1 MNRDKIY
8 LTLVAALFA
17 TFTVV
22 FDTFPRTRYSELEK
36 REPLSFPHFSTDS
49 LWSGAFAEGV
59 GAWFSDSQPFRDD
72 FMTFSMMVKDWATL
86 KVGDDNV
93 TFHASTE
100 GMEDFAG
107 ADVDVPVEEPE
118 EDDERNPESYVNKLT
133 ANEKAKVANAGIVI
147 VGKDENVRALMC
159 FGGSSKAGT
168 PYARACNKYKQAF
181 PEVNVYCMVVPSA
194 AAFYMPEKVSK
205 MSRDQSATI
214 RNIYNHLDSAVQ
226 AVDIYTVLGEHA
238 GEDIYLRTDHHWS
251 PLGAY
256 YAARKFAEVAEV
268 PFHDLDEEGYYSTDT
283 VHRFVGTMYGYS
295 QDIAV
300 KKAPEDFV
308 YYMPL
313 KAEYETTFQNYS
325 IDENY
330 QVTSVGRSHKEPYFK
345 RFKDGSSMAYSTF
358 MGGDTKL
365 TQVRTNVGNGRRLVI
380 LKDSYGNALPGYL
393 FYSFEEIHVVDGRY
407 FTHNMKQYVHDNKI
421 TDILFA
427 NNIFQAC
434 GGRYRAYEFFLTM
447 PEGCTDN
454 PSTSFYK
461 TRAKEKE
468 KAVQDSLAK
477 HKGDSAKAPSA
488 QPSAPMPGEGND
500 EAAAPASED
509 GHAPSG
515 DSVQSRDTLSAVPDV
530 QGN

>member
-8 LTLVAALFA
+8 LTLVAVLFT

-36 REPLSFPHFSTDS
+36 REPLSFPVFSSDS
-49 LWSGAFAEGV
+49 LWSGAFADGV

-72 FMTFSMMVKDWATL
+72 FMTFSMVVKDWATL
-86 KVGDDNV
+86 KMGNDNV
-93 TFHASTE
+93 TFHAATE
-100 GMEDFAG
+100 GMEDFTEVEDG
-107 ADVDVPVEEPE
+107 MSVEEE
-118 EDDERNPESYVNKLT
+118 TEDDERNPEEYVNRLT

-147 VGKDENVRALMC
+147 IGKDENVRALMC
-159 FGGSSKAGT
+159 FGGSAKAGT
-168 PYARACNKYKQAF
+168 SYARACNKYKQAF
-181 PEVNVYCMVVPSA
+181 PDVNVYCMVVPSA
-194 AAFYMPEKVSK
+194 AAYYMPEKVSK

-214 RNIYNHLDSAVQ
+214 RNIYNHLDSTVQ

-238 GEDIYLRTDHHWS
+238 AENIYLRTDHHWS

-256 YAARKFAEVAEV
+256 YAARKFAEVADV
-268 PFHDLDEEGYYSTDT
+268 PFHDLDEAGYYSTDT

-300 KKAPEDFV
+300 KKAPEDFI

-313 KAEYETTFQNYS
+313 KAEYETTFQNYT

-330 QVTSVGRSHKEPYFK
+330 QITSVGRSHKEAYFK
-345 RFKDGSSMAYSTF
+345 HFKDGSSMAYSTF

-407 FTHNMKQYVHDNKI
+407 FTHNMKRYVRENGI

-447 PEGCTDN
+447 PEGSTDN

-461 TRAKEKE
+461 NRTRGEAKV
-468 KAVQDSLAK
+468 AQDSMTMPK
-477 HKGDSAKAPSA
+477 KDSAKVPS
-488 QPSAPMPGEGND
+488 SVPMP
-500 EAAAPASED
+500 
-509 GHAPSG
+509 
-515 DSVQSRDTLSAVPDV
+515 SAVPEDEMHMPV
-530 QGN
+530 LDNGQRATDGDSTSFGI